1 MNRKVSFKVLV
12 GSAKFGEVVIDDGKL
27 AKLLPNIYNHFK
39 DMTNLIA
46 ELTFHVVLYQCI
58 ITILK

>member
-27 AKLLPNIYNHFK
+27 AKLLPNIYKPFYERYDK
-39 DMTNLIA
+39 SFL
-46 ELTFHVVLYQCI
+46 
-58 ITILK
+58 